1 MTSANTPLSSS
12 GRTYHVETRR
22 GEMSNRLLTVGDAS
36 RATLLATLL
45 SKPLFRHTS
54 HRGFLTITGM
64 YRQVPVT
71 IVAIG
76 MGSPM
81 MDFFVRE
88 TRMVVDG
95 PLAIVRLGSCGS
107 LRDAAKTGALVVAQ
121 SAFGITRNYDY
132 FTAND
137 PTAQL
142 ESPYMIW
149 QKVAPDARLTNTVK
163 KELEKVSEVHMG
175 AVGNADGFYAS
186 QGRPAD
192 AFWDANE
199 GLVDE
204 IRGKY
209 PDVVALEMESHMLF
223 HLASVSTGKDNN
235 QDPSVSA
242 ACALVVFADRQ
253 GNSFISP
260 EESQRKVLIAAKALL
275 DALVEYMPTQ
285 DGLHPSAGSVW
296 ESEM

>member
-1 MTSANTPLSSS
+1 
-12 GRTYHVETRR
+12 
-22 GEMSNRLLTVGDAS
+22 
-36 RATLLATLL
+36 
-45 SKPLFRHTS
+45 
-54 HRGFLTITGM
+54 
-64 YRQVPVT
+64 
-71 IVAIG
+71 
-76 MGSPM
+76 
-81 MDFFVRE
+81 
-88 TRMVVDG
+88 
-95 PLAIVRLGSCGS
+95 
-107 LRDAAKTGALVVAQ
+107 TGALVVAQ